1 MQIIAE
7 VGVLSNSA
15 RFARSVRLG
24 EMLAELDGKIWSALF
39 RGRKAE

>member
-15 RFARSVRLG
+15 RFARSVRL
-24 EMLAELDGKIWSALF
+24 AELDGKIWSALF